1 MYLDKCNDKNN
12 NKYNNENN
20 NKCTN
25 KIIQNFIII
34 FQLLK
39 KINATRT
46 TRFLNKHFKCLLP
59 YYLYIFLNSIYRVKY
74 NTYKTYIC
82 DILKLLCTWCHGLC
96 INSKKMLSKCYVQ
109 VFNQLCTGCT
119 AEAARL

>member
-1 MYLDKCNDKNN
+1 MYLDKCHDKNN

-46 TRFLNKHFKCLLP
+46 TRFLNKHFKKQYIYPIDIPSIPNSQTQIRFSQLLSNGV
-59 YYLYIFLNSIYRVKY
+59 I
-74 NTYKTYIC
+74 
-82 DILKLLCTWCHGLC
+82 
-96 INSKKMLSKCYVQ
+96 M
-109 VFNQLCTGCT
+109 
-119 AEAARL
+119 

>member
-59 YYLYIFLNSIYRVKY
+59 YYLYIFLKLY
-74 NTYKTYIC
+74 
-82 DILKLLCTWCHGLC
+82 ILKFLPKIL
-96 INSKKMLSKCYVQ
+96 NKSKSFGTRVVIRDITKHK
-109 VFNQLCTGCT
+109 TI
-119 AEAARL
+119 E